1 MALIIQKYGG
11 TSVAD
16 SVRVKEVAKRVIKY
30 KKNGHDVVVVVSAP
44 AGMTDN
50 LVKNAYEISNN
61 PNKRE
66 LDMLLTTGE
75 QISAALLSM
84 AVNELGEKAVSF
96 NAFQINFKTTLDH
109 TKAQILNIDTEK
121 IKEKL
126 SSGNVVVITGFQ
138 GVNENFDITTLGR
151 VGSDTTAV
159 ALGAALNAYEL

>member
-61 PNKRE
+61 PNKR
-66 LDMLLTTGE
+66 
-75 QISAALLSM
+75 
-84 AVNELGEKAVSF
+84 
-96 NAFQINFKTTLDH
+96 
-109 TKAQILNIDTEK
+109 
-121 IKEKL
+121 
-126 SSGNVVVITGFQ
+126 
-138 GVNENFDITTLGR
+138 
-151 VGSDTTAV
+151 
-159 ALGAALNAYEL
+159 